1 MEGLGARFSSYLEKR
16 ADFPPGSSSKGAPAP
31 GAGGNWPEHHP
42 NASYRYPGH
51 FQQQQP
57 MTSTYN
63 MPPRKR
69 SSPSSSVLPPKKQH
83 MDSAGV
89 DYSFHKGKP
98 ILQCSLNTVALY
110 YKIVPIF
117 YFIFGQFIFFFCMF
131 PLFVVLVAIIFRI
144 STASL
149 ESRPEATRRF
159 SRGWLSCGISS

>member
-1 MEGLGARFSSYLEKR
+1 MVLFHRRRRDVEGATPDFHLFFSVFGGGLGVGLSFSSYLEKR

-31 GAGGNWPEHHP
+31 GAAGGSWPEHHP

-89 DYSFHKGKP
+89 DYSFHKEYQQQP
-98 ILQCSLNTVALY
+98 MT
-110 YKIVPIF
+110 
-117 YFIFGQFIFFFCMF
+117 
-131 PLFVVLVAIIFRI
+131 
-144 STASL
+144 STYNM
-149 ESRPEATRRF
+149 
-159 SRGWLSCGISS
+159 

>member
-16 ADFPPGSSSKGAPAP
+16 GADFQAPSNSKGQPAP
-31 GAGGNWPEHHP
+31 SWPEHHP

-89 DYSFHKGKP
+89 DYSFHKGKE
-98 ILQCSLNTVALY
+98 ICSIENCKRTL
-110 YKIVPIF
+110 
-117 YFIFGQFIFFFCMF
+117 
-131 PLFVVLVAIIFRI
+131 
-144 STASL
+144 
-149 ESRPEATRRF
+149 
-159 SRGWLSCGISS
+159 